1 MQQGTIGVA
10 MFAALA
16 VAFVFLRF
24 DPWLAVGACLVI
36 LIIGLAAA
44 VVSIG
49 RSEAREKPESTGIVV
64 DEREHP

>member
-1 MQQGTIGVA
+1 

-49 RSEAREKPESTGIVV
+49 RSEKAREKPESTGIVV